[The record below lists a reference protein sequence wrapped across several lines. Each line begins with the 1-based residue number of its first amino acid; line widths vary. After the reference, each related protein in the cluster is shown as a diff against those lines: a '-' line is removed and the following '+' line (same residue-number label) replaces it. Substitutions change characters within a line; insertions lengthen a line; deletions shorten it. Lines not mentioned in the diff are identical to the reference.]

1 MPLEQL
7 VLPASSDVQQAA
19 PEYAATAAGPAL
31 HPQAGPPEQPAPMWL
46 KGGNIPALDGLR
58 ALSIGLVLLA
68 HASLTWHGASGSS
81 GSLVRLGGIGVDLF
95 FVISGFLITLLLL
108 RERRRTGTIS
118 LRAFYV
124 RRAWRILPAYL
135 LFLASLLALSMAG
148 LVKLTERDWAG
159 ALTYTVNF
167 LPAASWPVGHL
178 WSLSVEEHF
187 YLVWP
192 LLLIALGPGW
202 AGGLAAGYV
211 VIAPFVRLVISAADL
226 ANLDIDYCT
235 PARIDTIAV
244 GCLLAFVAEHR
255 GAQRFMTRLGHR
267 GAALM
272 FVVLLA
278 GLVVSNT
285 ILIGSGTYAIT
296 IRRTVDALCFAGL
309 VCAGISHTD
318 GLLARLL
325 NATPLVWIGR
335 LSYGLYLW
343 QQPLLNPHGEHWACQ
358 WPVNVA
364 LAVGFAVV
372 SFALVERPA
381 LRLREQQ
388 GWGRV

>member
-1 MPLEQL
+1 MPVEQL
-7 VLPASSDVQQAA
+7 VLPAPNDLQPPPPRPAA
-19 PEYAATAAGPAL
+19 SAL
-31 HPQAGPPEQPAPMWL
+31 TLEPPIGRLEQPPPAWL
-46 KGGNIPALDGLR
+46 QRGSIPALDGLR

-68 HASLTWHGASGSS
+68 HASLTWHGASGAP
-81 GSLVRLGGIGVDLF
+81 GSLVRLGGVGVDLF

-108 RERRRTGTIS
+108 REGRRTGTIS

-135 LFLASLLALSMAG
+135 VFLASLLALSTVG
-148 LVKLTERDWAG
+148 LVTLTERDWAG

-167 LPAASWPVGHL
+167 LPGTSWPVGHL

-187 YLVWP
+187 YLCWP
-192 LLLIALGPGW
+192 LLLIALGPSR
-202 AGGLAAGYV
+202 ACGLAAGYV
-211 VIAPFVRLVISAADL
+211 IVAPFGRLAISAADL

-244 GCLLAFVAEHR
+244 GCLLAYLVERPAAR
-255 GAQRFMTRLGHR
+255 GFMTRLGHR
-267 GAALM
+267 GAAVM
-272 FVVLLA
+272 FVLLLT

-285 ILIGSGTYAIT
+285 ILISSGTYAIT
-296 IRRTVDALCFAGL
+296 IRRTFDALCFAGL
-309 VCAGISHTD
+309 VWAGISHTD

-325 NATPLVWIGR
+325 NVAPLVWIGR

-343 QQPLLNPHGEHWACQ
+343 QQPLLNPHGEQWACQ
-358 WPVNVA
+358 WPINLA
-364 LAVGFAVV
+364 LALA
-372 SFALVERPA
+372 FALISFVMVERPA
-381 LRLREQQ
+381 LWLRERQ